1 MTKPSPAWNFCSG
14 AFFPRL
20 SWMKPPFTPIWTWDR
35 ETTPIQQVRLDIRG
49 PWDAATDVEGLDK
62 ASLTEG
68 VDIAMLG
75 VASHER
81 NQVCVKDTHKE
92 DPSYD
97 RRNS

>member
-1 MTKPSPAWNFCSG
+1 MAKPSPAWNFCSG
-14 AFFPRL
+14 AFFPWL

-68 VDIAMLG
+68 VDI
-75 VASHER
+75 R
-81 NQVCVKDTHKE
+81 NARRRFARE
-92 DPSYD
+92 EPSMCEGYP
-97 RRNS
+97 